1 MGFMSVRAHSLLQV
15 PNPHGWL
22 YRWSFAFLLVMLTM
36 ACFAQVN
43 QPSQPPK
50 PLIIPEANPLPDKNQ
65 QMEMR
70 ERNVQRRNFNAANAE
85 RLRQMTKAS
94 EMLETLAMALK
105 AEVDNT
111 PPGPASAN
119 AMRKADNI
127 EKLARIVKD
136 QMTLTMAPQ

>member
-1 MGFMSVRAHSLLQV
+1 
-15 PNPHGWL
+15 
-22 YRWSFAFLLVMLTM
+22 MLTM

-50 PLIIPEANPLPDKNQ
+50 PLIIPEANPLTDKNQ